1 MKFGKVAVFLPV
13 IGAVLDLGLKLVTK
27 KTDEIGREKFIN
39 EIVDKV
45 VERLQE
51 EK

>member
-1 MKFGKVAVFLPV
+1 MKFGKVAAFLPL
-13 IGAVLDLGLKLVTK
+13 IGAAFELGAKLITK

-45 VERLQE
+45 VERLQ
-51 EK
+51 KQD